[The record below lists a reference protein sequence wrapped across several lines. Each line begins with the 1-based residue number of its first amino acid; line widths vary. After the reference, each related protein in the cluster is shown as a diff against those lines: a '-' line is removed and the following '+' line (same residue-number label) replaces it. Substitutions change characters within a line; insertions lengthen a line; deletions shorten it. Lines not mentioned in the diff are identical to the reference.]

1 MHSKDVVATTRARP
15 DERVQRLRTVPS
27 VGLVTAARTVLGHF
41 GGGGGFSSEFS
52 RRAGLEP

>member
-1 MHSKDVVATTRARP
+1 
-15 DERVQRLRTVPS
+15 
-27 VGLVTAARTVLGHF
+27 VTAARTVLGHF